1 MHMHSITLMTQDE
14 KDDKYL
20 PQNASLNKRVGRV
33 QQDILTIA
41 EGMDPWQIEFSRRYA
56 NGEAKTKIAKDMK
69 KADKTINKFLET
81 TKAQLL
87 VQYYKLLVD
96 VESGPSEAVRKNM
109 LYEIAVDNQK
119 LDPKE
124 ATKAI
129 AELNKMDS
137 NKNQGSGVGNITINI
152 VDSLSKGALDA

>member
-1 MHMHSITLMTQDE
+1 MSKIELVTQDP

-20 PQNASLNKRVGRV
+20 PQNASLNKRVSRV
-33 QQDILTIA
+33 QQDILYIA
-41 EGMDPWQIEFSRRYA
+41 EGMEDWQIEFARRYA
-56 NGEAKTKIAKDMK
+56 NGESRSKLTKELK
-69 KADKTINKFLET
+69 KADKTLKKFLET
-81 TKAQLL
+81 TKGQLL
-87 VQYYKLLVD
+87 VQYYKLLLD

-129 AELNKMDS
+129 AELNKMDA
-137 NKNQGSGVGNITINI
+137 NKNQGTGMGNITINI
-152 VDSLSKGALDA
+152 VDTLGKGALDG

>member
-1 MHMHSITLMTQDE
+1 MNKVELVTKDE
-14 KDDKYL
+14 NDDKYL
-20 PQNASLNKRVGRV
+20 PQNSSLEKRVGRI
-33 QQDILTIA
+33 QNDILYIA
-41 EGMDPWQIEFSRRYA
+41 EGMDPWQIEFCRRYA
-56 NGEAKTKIAKDMK
+56 NGEAKTKLAKELK

-87 VQYYKLLVD
+87 VQYYKLLTD

-124 ATKAI
+124 SIKAI
-129 AELNKMDS
+129 GELNKMDS
-137 NKNQGSGVGNITINI
+137 NKNQGGGMGNITINI
-152 VDSLSKGALDA
+152 ADTLSKGALDA